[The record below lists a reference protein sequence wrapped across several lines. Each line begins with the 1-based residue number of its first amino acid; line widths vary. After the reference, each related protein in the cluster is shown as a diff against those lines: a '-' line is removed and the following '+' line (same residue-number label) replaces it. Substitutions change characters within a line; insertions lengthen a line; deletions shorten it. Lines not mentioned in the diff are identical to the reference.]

1 MQMCKKIWI
10 GIDLAKASFHAALA
24 LQEAHPADWA
34 RLPEHSFEHSP
45 MGVDALCAWVG
56 QLGYRSEQIA
66 GLCVEA
72 TGRLSWGFAELLD
85 GRLGPVS
92 IVNPA
97 RPVQFA
103 RSVGLRE
110 KTDRSDACV
119 LALFGVALRPVPRP
133 LPSEREHQL
142 RELAGLYAS
151 TRRDLTA
158 VNNQLKE
165 PIRCPFVR
173 RRLKLKDRRLK
184 QDLKAIEA
192 EMDALLSEDPQTA
205 QDARRMQT
213 IPGVGPKTA
222 RLLLAHLGDLR
233 LYTRAE
239 LTARAGLYPRQYQ
252 SGTSVHKRP
261 RLAKGGGQAIRTA
274 LYMAA
279 LSARRFCPHLRSFA
293 EGLKQKGLS
302 NMAILGAVMRKLLL
316 LIRTLILSAV
326 DYNPKF
332 RSHQS
337 NT

>member
-1 MQMCKKIWI
+1 MCKNIWI
-10 GIDLAKASFHAALA
+10 GVDLAKVSFHAAVA
-24 LQEAHPADWA
+24 SVDAHPTDWA
-34 RLPEHSFEHSP
+34 RLPNREFEHSAK
-45 MGVDALCAWVG
+45 GVDALCAWVER
-56 QLGYRSEQIA
+56 LGYGNGQIA

-72 TGRLSWGFAELLD
+72 TGRLGWGFAELLKD
-85 GRLGPVS
+85 RLGPVS

-119 LALFGVALRPVPRP
+119 LALFGVALRPMPRP
-133 LPSEREHQL
+133 LPSERQHQL
-142 RELAGLYAS
+142 RELAGLYAG

-158 VNNQLKE
+158 VSNQLKE

-173 RRLKLKDRRLK
+173 RRLKLKGRRLT
-184 QDLKAIEA
+184 QDLKAIEG
-192 EMDALLSEDPQTA
+192 EMDALLSEQPQSTE
-205 QDARRMQT
+205 DARRMQT

-222 RLLLAHLGDLR
+222 RMLLAHLGDLR
-233 LYTRAE
+233 QYPRAE

-316 LIRTLILSAV
+316 LIRTLIVSAV
-326 DYNPKF
+326 DYNPKHL
-332 RSHQS
+332 SAQI
-337 NT
+337 NP

>member
-10 GIDLAKASFHAALA
+10 GIDLAKVSFHAAIGPVD
-24 LQEAHPADWA
+24 AHPADWA
-34 RLPEHSFEHSP
+34 RLPERSFEHSP
-45 MGVDALCAWVG
+45 KGVAALCAWVG
-56 QLGYRSEQIA
+56 QMGFCAEQIC

-72 TGRLSWGFAELLD
+72 TGRLSWGFAEILD

-103 RSVGLRE
+103 RSLGLRD
-110 KTDRSDACV
+110 KTDRGDACV
-119 LALFGVALRPVPRP
+119 FALFGVALRPVPRP
-133 LPSEREHQL
+133 LPSKRQHQL
-142 RELAGLYAS
+142 RELAGLYAA

-158 VNNQLKE
+158 VSNQLEE
-165 PIRCPFVR
+165 PIRSPFVQ
-173 RRLKLKDRRLK
+173 RRLRLKGRWLK
-184 QDLKAIEA
+184 QDLEAIEK
-192 EMDALLSEDPQTA
+192 EMDTRLFEDPQTA

-233 LYTRAE
+233 QYTRAE
-239 LTARAGLYPRQYQ
+239 LTARAGLYPRQHQ

-279 LSARRFCPHLRSFA
+279 LSARRFCPHLRTFA
-293 EGLKQKGLS
+293 DGLKQKGLS

-316 LIRTLILSAV
+316 LIRTLIISAV
-326 DYNPKF
+326 DYNPNHL
-332 RSHQS
+332 SAQT
-337 NT
+337 NP